1 MLALLATQQTH
12 KCPSED
18 GLFIVPGISGW
29 KMEISFALLVVIS
42 RHYRLDGGRPRPALH
57 NAVSLTRTVRRQF
70 ATIAIANFAE
80 SL

>member
-57 NAVSLTRTVRRQF
+57 NAVAWTVRRQF